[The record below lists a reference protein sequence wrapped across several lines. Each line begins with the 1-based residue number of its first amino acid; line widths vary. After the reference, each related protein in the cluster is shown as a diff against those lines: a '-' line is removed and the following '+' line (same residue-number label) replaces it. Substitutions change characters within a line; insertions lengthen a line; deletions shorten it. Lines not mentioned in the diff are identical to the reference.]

1 MKIFSVIDV
10 ETTGFNPKG
19 GDRIVEIGIVKID
32 EEGNIIDIYE
42 TLINPER
49 NVGPAHIHGISG
61 KMVMKAPKFD
71 EVLYDIYDFVN
82 GTYAA
87 AHNSDFDFGFLNS
100 ETKRFVDSFTLKGIC
115 TLKIARK
122 LLPALPSRSLGY
134 LADYFGIESGIMHSA
149 GSDAMTAARLLIL
162 FFRKYNY
169 RPDPEQCSV
178 TQIDMDKLLHFR
190 SSSKILKRSDFI

>member
-49 NVGPAHIHGISG
+49 NVGPVHIHGISG
-61 KMVMKAPKFD
+61 EMVMRAPKFG
-71 EVLYDIYDFVN
+71 EVLYDICDFIN
-82 GTYAA
+82 GTYAV

-115 TLKIARK
+115 TLKIARR
-122 LLPALPSRSLGY
+122 LLPSLPSRSLGY

-149 GSDAMTAARLLIL
+149 GSDAMTAARLLVL

-169 RPDPEQCSV
+169 NIDPEKCV
-178 TQIDMDKLLHFR
+178 ITRIDMEMLHHLR
-190 SSSKILKRSDFI
+190 SNKKTLKRLDFI